1 MQLEIL
7 TDFIRT
13 LLAPL
18 RDLILLVPGIEDWAA
33 SVPALTLVVFSFIVL
48 LWGDRRGVL
57 GISIIGVFTAA
68 FNMVLFESG
77 TYGSSFGG
85 LFIRD
90 AFADFFIW
98 IILIVGVLILMSA
111 TLYGGER
118 SSYNFLLLMSFA
130 GAIWVVM
137 ATDLVALF
145 LAWELMSTPTYVLVA
160 LGPHR
165 GSVDGATKYFVMGL
179 LSTML
184 MIFGIALVIGVT
196 GTTLLSGAN
205 SIAMAIEAIWTSGT
219 AGPAAYSLLLA
230 MIMFVIAF
238 GFKVGIFPGWMWV
251 PDAYSTADGSVTGYL
266 AGATKKTGIS
276 ALMRILMVAFF
287 VARMEWM
294 FIIVIVSILTMIIG
308 NVLALAER
316 NIMRMLAYSS
326 IVMMGFVFVGI
337 AAGTQFGAA
346 AGMFH
351 AFTHA
356 LMKTG
361 AFILIW
367 AMSVRLAKEI
377 TYDDLAGLGKR
388 APMAAAMFAVLIFAL
403 AGGPLT
409 VGFWSKWIFLPQ
421 SAVEANLWWFA
432 LVALFNSV
440 FSLGYYL
447 RVLRYMYM
455 MEPTTNTKIELARIP
470 MIAVGLCVIA
480 IIGLFVFPG
489 IVLDYAFEG
498 AASLIP

>member
-1 MQLEIL
+1 MQVLEIIA
-7 TDFIRT
+7 DFIRM
-13 LLAPL
+13 LFAPL
-18 RDLILLVPGIEDWAA
+18 RDLAA
-33 SVPALTLVVFSFIVL
+33 AMLPTEWIASMPALVLVVFSFVVL
-48 LWGDRRGVL
+48 VWGNRRGVL
-57 GISIIGVFTAA
+57 AVSLLGVLSSALAVVVFDST
-68 FNMVLFESG
+68 
-77 TYGSSFGG
+77 TYPSSFAG

-98 IILIVGVLILMSA
+98 IILIVAVLVLMSA
-111 TLYGGER
+111 TLYGGDR
-118 SSYNFLLLMSFA
+118 GAYNFLLLISFA
-130 GAIWVVM
+130 GAVWVVM

-145 LAWELMSTPTYVLVA
+145 LSWELMSTPTYVLVS

-196 GTTLLSGAN
+196 GTTALSGAN
-205 SIAMAIEAIWTSGT
+205 SLATAVNAIWASSTP
-219 AGPAAYSLLLA
+219 GPAAYTLLLA
-230 MIMFVIAF
+230 MIMFIIAF

-276 ALMRILMVAFF
+276 ALMRILMVGFF
-287 VARMEWM
+287 LARMEWM
-294 FIIVIVSILTMIIG
+294 FLIVAVSLLTMVIG

-337 AAGTQFGAA
+337 AAGTELGAA
-346 AGMFH
+346 AAMFH

-377 TYDDLAGLGKR
+377 TYEDLAGLGTR
-388 APMAAAMFAVLIFAL
+388 SPHAAAMFGILIFAL

-409 VGFWSKWIFLPQ
+409 VGFWSKWILLPQ

-447 RVLRYMYM
+447 RVLKYMF
-455 MEPTTNTKIELARIP
+455 MEEPKDTSKIKLAKIP
-470 MIAVGLCVIA
+470 MLAVGLCVVAVIA
-480 IIGLFVFPG
+480 LFVFPG
-489 IVLDYAFEG
+489 IVLDYAFAG
-498 AASLIP
+498 ASALFP